1 MAGRDQFRTLCRR
14 KHTVAAHE
22 NAPSRGQ
29 DDPEETVRVFRERL
43 QDWQRECDGLS
54 GTGLGGSD
62 TVGACL
68 SREEMMADEH
78 DRHSC
83 AGKDPDMDSAY
94 L

>member
-1 MAGRDQFRTLCRR
+1 M
-14 KHTVAAHE
+14 AAHE